1 MNTYGINKTF
11 EDRVKEHVP
20 NLQYKGEVKN
30 LLYSIDWDQETNW
43 KRDPFRQDQTLY
55 DLDLAKWSFEKKD
68 LLKSKERLQKQFD
81 DLLAKLGEEDE
92 DPTLENKEEEAP
104 SEEDAAVAEAAT
116 VEASIVENGRKQKG
130 KPQQSCNR
138 TKAQMA
144 RQEAAKAKGVKSSL
158 ATVQTEIMELNNEIE
173 ALDKKIEVYTHYQ
186 QTNLKLLKR
195 VRSAVQHYKDTQDRW
210 YLEQNLYVIWETFAE
225 EKRAYFKE
233 DTYCKGEEG
242 LCETHYLPLSS
253 KPKWEGKT
261 VSLITKCILGPWDGL
276 VYEENDGSAW

>member
-1 MNTYGINKTF
+1 MNTYGIYKTF

-55 DLDLAKWSFEKKD
+55 DLDLARWSFEKKD

-104 SEEDAAVAEAAT
+104 SEEDTAVAEAAT
-116 VEASIVENGRKQKG
+116 VAASIVENGRKQKG

-144 RQEAAKAKGVKSSL
+144 RQEVAKAKGVKSAL

-173 ALDKKIEVYTHYQ
+173 ALDKKMDCYTHYQ
-186 QTNLKLLKR
+186 QTNLRLLKR

-210 YLEQNLYVIWETFAE
+210 YLEQNLYVIWEAFAE
-225 EKRAYFKE
+225 ETHSYFKRN
-233 DTYCKGEEG
+233 TCCKGDEG
-242 LCETHYLPLSS
+242 LCETHYLPLTT
-253 KPKWEGKT
+253 KPKWGGT
-261 VSLITKCILGPWDGL
+261 SVSLTTNCILGPWDGV
-276 VYEENDGSAW
+276 VYEEDDGSAW